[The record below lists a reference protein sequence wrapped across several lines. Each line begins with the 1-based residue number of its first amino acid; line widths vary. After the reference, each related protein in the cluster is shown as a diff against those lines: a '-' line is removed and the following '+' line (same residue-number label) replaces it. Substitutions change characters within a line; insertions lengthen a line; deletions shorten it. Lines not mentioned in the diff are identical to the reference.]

1 MSRYALPDLR
11 YDYGA
16 LEPHI
21 SGKIVEL
28 HHGKHHAA
36 YVKGANEAIEQM
48 QEARAHVFDKAPP
61 ALAQELGG
69 IAQRLAFHVS
79 GHVLHSLYW
88 QNLTPGGGGDPDG
101 DLREAIARDFGSF
114 SRFKSQLIATAMGV
128 MGSGWAALV
137 WDPLLKRLGTTQI
150 HDHQSQVTQGS
161 IPLMV
166 LDVWEHAYY
175 LQYQADKAK
184 YFDAI
189 WSLWNWTD
197 VAARMR
203 SAQTLDLGIIDTA
216 HDPAAPLVADD
227 EPHVPEHP

>member
-28 HHGKHHAA
+28 HHNKHHKA
-36 YVKGANEAIEQM
+36 YVDGANQAIEQM
-48 QEARAHVFDKAPP
+48 QECRSKVFDKAPP
-61 ALAQELGG
+61 VLAAELTT
-69 IAQRLAFHVS
+69 ISNKLAFHVS

-101 DLREAIARDFGSF
+101 DLREAIRRDFGSF
-114 SRFKSQLIATAMGV
+114 SRFKSQMTSTAMGV

-161 IPLMV
+161 VPIMV

-184 YFDAI
+184 YFEAI
-189 WSLWNWTD
+189 WNLWNWPD
-197 VAARMR
+197 IAARLR
-203 SAQTLDLGIIDTA
+203 NARALDLGIIDTA
-216 HDPAAPLVADD
+216 EDPAGIIADD
-227 EPHVPEHP
+227 ELRAPEHP

>member
-11 YDYGA
+11 YDYSA

-48 QEARAHVFDKAPP
+48 QICRDKVFDKAPP
-61 ALAQELGG
+61 VLAAELSA
-69 IAQRLAFHVS
+69 ISNKLAFNVS

-88 QNLTPGGGGDPDG
+88 QNLTPNGGGDPDG
-101 DLREAIARDFGSF
+101 DLRETIQRDFGSF

-128 MGSGWAALV
+128 AGSGWAALV

-161 IPLMV
+161 VPLLV

-189 WSLWNWTD
+189 WNLWNWAD

-203 SAQTLDLGIIDTA
+203 NAQALDLGIVDTA
-216 HDPAAPLVADD
+216 EDPGAPSVADD
-227 EPHVPEHP
+227 EPRAPEHP

>member
-36 YVKGANEAIEQM
+36 YVKAANEAIEQM
-48 QEARAHVFDKAPP
+48 QEVRAKVFDKAPP
-61 ALAQELGG
+61 VLAAELGALAQK
-69 IAQRLAFHVS
+69 LAFNVS

-101 DLREAIARDFGSF
+101 DLRDAIARDFGSF
-114 SRFKSQLIATAMGV
+114 ARFKSQLVATAMGV

-150 HDHQSQVTQGS
+150 HDHQSHVTQGS
-161 IPLMV
+161 IPLLV

-184 YFDAI
+184 YLDAI
-189 WSLWNWTD
+189 WSLWNWGD
-197 VAARMR
+197 VAARLR
-203 SAQTLDLGIIDTA
+203 NAQVLDLGLIDTA
-216 HDPAAPLVADD
+216 LDPAAPLVADD
-227 EPHVPEHP
+227 EPHQPEHP

>member
-11 YDYGA
+11 YDFGA

-36 YVKGANEAIEQM
+36 YVKAANEAIEQM
-48 QEARAHVFDKAPP
+48 QEARAKVFDMAPP
-61 ALAQELGG
+61 VLAQELGG
-69 IAQRLAFHVS
+69 IAQRLAFNVS

-161 IPLMV
+161 VPLMV

-189 WSLWNWTD
+189 WNLWNWDD
-197 VAARMR
+197 VASRLR
-203 SAQTLDLGIIDTA
+203 NAQALDLGIIDTA
-216 HDPAAPLVADD
+216 EDPAAPLVADD
-227 EPHVPEHP
+227 EPRAPEHP